1 MNVRVGGLIPN
12 LIRLCKKKRKNKN
25 APKVEKPP
33 IEEQRD
39 THFEGYRLTV
49 SCCDRDHE
57 DIVADPTSSVISGV
71 LNDMCKDMIEF
82 AILENSKSVGGCSFI
97 QIAWGGN
104 GVFIVEA
111 QVRRRKD
118 EGVLR
123 SQYRMMTEDKS
134 QVAQLLDEYLQGKA
148 PNISDWEYMDDFD
161 FYEDEE

>member
-12 LIRLCKKKRKNKN
+12 LIRLCKMRRKNKN

-33 IEEQRD
+33 IEEQRNAP
-39 THFEGYRLTV
+39 FEGYRLTV
-49 SCCDRDHE
+49 SCYGRDHE

-71 LNDMCKDMIEF
+71 LNDMSKNMIEF

-104 GVFIVEA
+104 GVFVVEA

-118 EGVLR
+118 ERVLR
-123 SQYRMMTEDKS
+123 SQDRMMTEDNSK
-134 QVAQLLDEYLQGKA
+134 VAQLLDEYLQCKA
-148 PNISDWEYMDDFD
+148 HNKSESEYMDDND
-161 FYEDEE
+161 F